1 MNGPMRLA
9 IFMSS
14 FEIDFSWEAPGRA
27 KGPELRATWAQ
38 FKLVADNTS
47 ITQIVDYR
55 AKTIRESIYLP
66 LYPLAEWI
74 ATHWWWL
81 LYEMQSP
88 GRPQDD
94 LYVSRHNFAYARE
107 GYALPDLNIL
117 PIGGSVIL
125 HWRASDLREQ
135 RVRFVTSGR
144 VVVELRAFE
153 AELVRLVE
161 ATLERLEQEGVTETF
176 LHGEWQAIRNVD
188 RDERDFC
195 RAAAQLGLEGF
206 DISAEDAQAL
216 LEAAG
221 GLPAEMGDEFFSVAT
236 PAKLS
241 AQVAAIRDTIAH
253 ISATEVELP
262 AIVSLKAAVS
272 PLDPRAAPWK
282 TGYELANH
290 VRDRLKLNGTLI
302 STLGQLREV
311 LGIAA
316 EAWDAAQRPFRDDCT
331 FIDALVAVNKAK
343 SPGFL
348 IEKRREDSRM
358 FAFCRALC
366 EYLVLDAGASGL
378 ISETRSQRQ
387 QLNRAFAAEFLA
399 PAESLRRKISGRTIS
414 EESVDEIAAEYGTSP
429 FVIRHQLENHGIAE
443 IVSEA

>member
-1 MNGPMRLA
+1 MRLA
-9 IFMSS
+9 IFMSE

-38 FKLVADNTS
+38 LKVSADNTPL
-47 ITQIVDYR
+47 TQVVDYR
-55 AKTIRESIYLP
+55 AKTIRDSIYLP

-107 GYALPDLNIL
+107 GYALPDLSIL
-117 PIGGSVIL
+117 PIGGTVIL
-125 HWRASDLREQ
+125 DWHASHLREQ

-144 VVVELRAFE
+144 AVVELRAFE

-161 ATLERLEQEGVTETF
+161 ATLERLAQEGLTETF

-206 DISAEDAQAL
+206 AISADDAQAL
-216 LEAAG
+216 LDAAG
-221 GLPAEMGDEFFSVAT
+221 RLPAGMGDEFFSVAT

-241 AQVAAIRDTIAH
+241 AQTAAICDAVAR
-253 ISATEVELP
+253 ISGTEVELP
-262 AIVSLKAAVS
+262 ALVALKAAVP
-272 PLDPRAAPWK
+272 PLESRETPWK
-282 TGYELANH
+282 SGYELANH
-290 VRDRLKLNGTLI
+290 VRDRLQLNGSPI

-316 EAWDAAQRPFRDDCT
+316 ESWAAAQAPFRDDCT
-331 FIDALVAVNKAK
+331 FVDALVAVNKAK

-366 EYLVLDAGASGL
+366 EYLALAPGTSGL

-399 PAESLRRKISGRTIS
+399 PAESLRQKITGRTIS

-443 IVSEA
+443 IVAEA